1 MLWSFRSR
9 WQTVGAALAAFT
21 LLCTSVAAQAAAE
34 VTVKTVKRDGAVNV
48 EAHATLQVPLEL
60 IWQTLTD
67 YDHLAEFIPGI
78 NRSHLL
84 GYRGNAAI
92 VEQTGEAGIL
102 FFKFPIEV
110 VVESQELAPYVIEVR
125 VLKGNLK
132 RLDGRYHI
140 EVGARPQDGIT
151 LRWHGVIEPE
161 MPLPPLIGEMVLRA
175 NVTDQ
180 FRGMVREIER
190 RHANS
195 AVPEVEVKA
204 AVR

>member
-1 MLWSFRSR
+1 MLWSIRSA
-9 WQTVGAALAAFT
+9 WQAVGAALAVFT
-21 LLCTSVAAQAAAE
+21 LLCASVAAQAAAE
-34 VTVKTVKRDGAVNV
+34 VTVKTGKRDGAVNV
-48 EAHATLQVPLEL
+48 EAHATLQVPLKL

-84 GYRGNAAI
+84 EYRGTAAI

-102 FFKFPIEV
+102 FFKSPIEV
-110 VVESQELAPYVIEVR
+110 VVESLELVPYVIEVR

-195 AVPEVEVKA
+195 AAPEVEVKA